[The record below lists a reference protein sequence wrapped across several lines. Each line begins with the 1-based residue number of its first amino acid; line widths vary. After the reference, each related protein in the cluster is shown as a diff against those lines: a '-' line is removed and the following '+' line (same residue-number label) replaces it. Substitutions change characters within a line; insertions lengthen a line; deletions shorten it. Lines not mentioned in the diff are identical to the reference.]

1 MQDRCQRHH
10 QTHQLDHATIASHFG
25 TLNFK
30 ALPFVRFG
38 KGNETEMERETQDE
52 PSFWQIVRSAI
63 RQIGEKNDWRMTSG
77 E

>member
-1 MQDRCQRHH
+1 
-10 QTHQLDHATIASHFG
+10 
-25 TLNFK
+25 
-30 ALPFVRFG
+30 
-38 KGNETEMERETQDE
+38 MERETQDE